1 MIAKNRELLCDQCS
15 CEIVVAVACI
25 IGSSLIINVSLLQ
38 DGHWQIL
45 VLVLLKGL
53 SLHRIP
59 ALQDTFESRGGLA
72 ALSKLLQAQDFT
84 SEMFDALLEELLEG

>member
-1 MIAKNRELLCDQCS
+1 M
-15 CEIVVAVACI
+15 
-25 IGSSLIINVSLLQ
+25 SLLQ

-45 VLVLLKGL
+45 VIVLLKGL

-59 ALQDTFESRGGLA
+59 ALQDTFESRRGLA

>member
-1 MIAKNRELLCDQCS
+1 MCYANGCYS
-15 CEIVVAVACI
+15 
-25 IGSSLIINVSLLQ
+25 GLQ
-38 DGHWQIL
+38 DAHWQIL

-59 ALQDTFESRGGLA
+59 ALQDTFESRDGLRL
-72 ALSKLLQAQDFT
+72 LSGLLQTQDFT